1 MSPSDLEFVC
11 ALVRA
16 RSGLV
21 LTGERGFFAETR
33 LSPVARREG
42 AASVSELVQKLKAS
56 KDDRLM
62 RAVVEAMMLQET
74 SFFRDRLAFR
84 ALGDEILANFAS
96 VRREGPRIWSA
107 GCSTGQEP
115 YSLAMMVADAPE
127 LGDPHIFASDLSNAA
142 LEKAESGLY
151 THFEVQRGLPIRSLL
166 RHFEPADDGWRIS
179 PRLRQRVRWRR
190 LNLIDPFKVKDP
202 FDLILCRNVL
212 DAFHPNARAKTLESL
227 RDALALDGWLMLG
240 VEEDPPD
247 GFVSTSLPGLYRRTA
262 SQDAAVRTWAVPG

>member
-1 MSPSDLEFVC
+1 LSPGDLEFVC

-42 AASVSELVQKLKAS
+42 AASVSELVSKLKS
-56 KDDRLM
+56 THDDRLM
-62 RAVVEAMMLQET
+62 RVVVEAMLLQET
-74 SFFRDRLAFR
+74 SFFRDRTAFR
-84 ALGDEILANFAS
+84 ALTSEVLPDLAAG
-96 VRREGPRIWSA
+96 RRGGVRIWSA
-107 GCSTGQEP
+107 GCASGQEP
-115 YSLAMMVADAPE
+115 YSLAMMAADCPE
-127 LGDPHIFASDLSNAA
+127 LGDPHIFASDLSAAA

-190 LNLIDPFKVKDP
+190 LNLIDPFTVNDP
-202 FDLILCRNVL
+202 FDVILCRNVV
-212 DAFHPNARAKTLESL
+212 DAFHPTARAKTLEGLSQ
-227 RDALALDGWLMLG
+227 ALSPDGWLMLG
-240 VEEDPPD
+240 VEEDAPA
-247 GFVSTSLPGLYRRTA
+247 GFVAGAAPGLFRRAPALEGASRAWALPG
-262 SQDAAVRTWAVPG
+262 